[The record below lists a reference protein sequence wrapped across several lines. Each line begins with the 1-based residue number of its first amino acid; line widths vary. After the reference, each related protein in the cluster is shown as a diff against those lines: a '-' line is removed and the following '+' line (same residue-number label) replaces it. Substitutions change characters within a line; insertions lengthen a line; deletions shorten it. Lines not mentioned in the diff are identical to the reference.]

1 VPVSALRATKF
12 LLWATLG
19 TGFILGQG
27 YLIFLF
33 QSYDTPFASLNG
45 LRCVVVPLLIE
56 AVIGVVTLRNV
67 DQLHANAVANP
78 HSLLG
83 EALRK
88 GNPPPPSPPAARE
101 AWDGHWEDRDQA
113 ADRMSGKQP

>member
-1 VPVSALRATKF
+1 MSVSALRAGKF

-27 YLIFLF
+27 YAIFLF
-33 QSYDTPFASLNG
+33 QNYSTSFASLSG
-45 LRCVVVPLLIE
+45 LKCVVFPLLIE
-56 AVIGVVTLRNV
+56 AVISVITLRNV

-83 EALRK
+83 NALRK
-88 GNPPPPSPPAARE
+88 GSHPPPSPPAARE
-101 AWDGHWEDRDQA
+101 AWDGHWEDTDQA
-113 ADRMSGKQP
+113 ADRMSGKP